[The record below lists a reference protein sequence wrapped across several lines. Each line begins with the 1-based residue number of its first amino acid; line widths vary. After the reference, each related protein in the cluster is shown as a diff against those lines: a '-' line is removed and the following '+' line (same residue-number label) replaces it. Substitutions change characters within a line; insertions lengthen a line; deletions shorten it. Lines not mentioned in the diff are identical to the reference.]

1 MLEKLKKYKE
11 QLLYIFFGGCTT
23 LINIAAYYC
32 LTRFAGLNE
41 YASNI
46 IAIILAVLAAYIS
59 NKLWVFESRSFSPK
73 ILIPEMLKFFGC
85 RAFTMLLDMGILWLG
100 MGVLGIYD
108 LIVKIISNIIV
119 IIVNYIASKFF
130 IFKNPQK

>member
-1 MLEKLKKYKE
+1 
-11 QLLYIFFGGCTT
+11 
-23 LINIAAYYC
+23 
-32 LTRFAGLNE
+32 
-41 YASNI
+41 
-46 IAIILAVLAAYIS
+46 
-59 NKLWVFESRSFSPK
+59 
-73 ILIPEMLKFFGC
+73 MLKFFGC